1 MTTKAP
7 ASVAEAPVDTL
18 EKKAYS
24 SVASIQTVE
33 PNDRY
38 RLGYHVWRFLLQR
51 QGTLEQAVAESGA
64 RLLISRDEAAKTIR
78 DALAAAGVTV

>member
-7 ASVAEAPVDTL
+7 ASVAEAPADAL

-24 SVASIQTVE
+24 SVASIPTVE

-38 RLGYHVWRFLLQR
+38 RLGYHIWRFLLQR
-51 QGTLEQAVAESGA
+51 QGTLEQAVAESGS
-64 RLLISRDEAAKTIR
+64 RLLVSRDEAAKTIR
-78 DALAAAGVTV
+78 DALTAAGISV

>member
-7 ASVAEAPVDTL
+7 ASVAEASADSL

-24 SVASIQTVE
+24 SVSSIPTVE
-33 PNDRY
+33 PNDRN
-38 RLGYHVWRFLLQR
+38 RLGYHVWRFLGQR

-64 RLLISRDEAAKTIR
+64 RLLVSRDEAATTIR
-78 DALAAAGVTV
+78 EALRAAGITV